1 VPPLLTIVRTPF
13 PLGLLIALMIL
24 ALDQV
29 SKWWILAVV
38 MQPPRLIEVTSFFNL
53 VLVWNRGI
61 SFGLFNNESP
71 WNSIILTAVALMIS
85 GGLAVWLTRVRRTGT
100 AIAIG
105 LIIGGALGN
114 VFDRVR
120 FGAVCDFLDLHA
132 FGYHWPAFN
141 VADAAISV
149 GAVIL
154 LYEALA
160 EPRVAGAER

>member
-1 VPPLLTIVRTPF
+1 MLTIVRTPF

>member
-1 VPPLLTIVRTPF
+1 VPPLLTTVRTPL
-13 PLGLLIALMIL
+13 PLGLIIALMIL

-29 SKWWILAVV
+29 SKWWILAIV

-61 SFGLFNNESP
+61 SFGLFNNDSP
-71 WNSIILTAVALMIS
+71 WNSIILTAVALLIS

-149 GAVIL
+149 GALIL